1 MSYFFVQPQT
11 ACVINLKFLLISPL
25 MFIPIIVCR
34 THWVVYCINL
44 VHKQI
49 DILDYQNCAQQTN
62 KDQYHARFCLD
73 LQQRLSDLLAVY
85 IDMEFPDISH

>member
-1 MSYFFVQPQT
+1 MLYFFVRSQT
-11 ACVINLKFLLISPL
+11 ACVINLKFLLIFPQ
-25 MFIPIIVCR
+25 MFIPIVYR

-49 DILDYQNCAQQTN
+49 DILDYQNWEQQTN
-62 KDQYHARFCLD
+62 KDQHHARFCLD
-73 LQQRLSDLLAVY
+73 LQQRLSDLLTVY